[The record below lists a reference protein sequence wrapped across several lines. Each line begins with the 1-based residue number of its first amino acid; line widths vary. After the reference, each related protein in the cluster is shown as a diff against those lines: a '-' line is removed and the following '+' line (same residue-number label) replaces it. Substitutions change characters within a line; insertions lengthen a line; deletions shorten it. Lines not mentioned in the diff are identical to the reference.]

1 MLSSACPVCRFLA
14 AVLKIRFSSAS
25 GEVAVQDLLTQVMLL
40 LGGEGSGTRGH
51 IDPAAALTY
60 AYGVALPGKPLD
72 PTAVLAVWLFVSPEV
87 FTQLPLLRQLLWCV
101 QHLLLARAVAAA
113 QQKLDAAKAAVPN
126 SSDKPSRSGRVP
138 AAVRE
143 AKEALDAAEAA
154 LEAHD
159 TLWQQHKQ
167 AWDRQQQQQAAQ
179 AAGDASP
186 EAAAAAGGASQ
197 AAAAAAAGGP
207 SQAASGGFANA
218 LTAEEEGWLASMFSY
233 CFLTAD
239 EMQQVQAALGD
250 RYAVLLQQRGG
261 QGVSVPIGWMHWVFN
276 LMPCIKI
283 AWEVARAEELAA
295 AAVMQRRLRC
305 KTVGQALDYLCL
317 VPSALRELLAWTR
330 FM

>member
-1 MLSSACPVCRFLA
+1 
-14 AVLKIRFSSAS
+14 VLKIRFSSAS

-60 AYGVALPGKPLD
+60 AYGVALPDKPLD
-72 PTAVLAVWLFVSPEV
+72 PSAVLAVWLFVSPEV
-87 FTQLPLLRQLLWCV
+87 FTQPPLLRQLLWCV
-101 QHLLLARAVAAA
+101 QHLMLARAVAAA
-113 QQKLDAAKAAVPN
+113 QQKLDAVKAAVPN

-138 AAVRE
+138 VAVRE
-143 AKEALDAAEAA
+143 AKEELDAAEAA
-154 LEAHD
+154 LEQHD
-159 TLWQQHKQ
+159 TQWEKHKQ
-167 AWDRQQQQQAAQ
+167 AWELQQQQQAAQ

-186 EAAAAAGGASQ
+186 EAAAAAGSASQ

-207 SQAASGGFANA
+207 SQAAAAAAAGVANA
-218 LTAEEEGWLASMFSY
+218 LTAEEEGWLASLFSY

-239 EMQQVQAALGD
+239 EMQQVQEALGD
-250 RYAVLLQQRGG
+250 RYAVLLEQRGG

-283 AWEVARAEELAA
+283 AWEVARAEQLAA

-317 VPSALRELLAWTR
+317 VPSALRELLAWRR